1 MKNLLKSLLFFC
13 LIFMVASCAKHE
25 KTLKIAA
32 TAVPHM
38 EMLTYIEPDLEQQG
52 VFLEI
57 VVVDDYNIPNRAL
70 ADGEVDANF
79 FQHAP
84 YLASQVKMFDY
95 PITSLVKVHLEP
107 MGVYSKKIKNLAD
120 LPVKAIIS
128 LPNDPTNEARALA
141 LLHRSGIITMD
152 DPDNTQA
159 TVLNIVSN
167 PKNIT
172 FVEMDAAMLPR
183 TLQDVDASII
193 PTNFALQ
200 ADLKPMVDALVRED
214 STSNFA
220 NVIAIRIGDE
230 NRPELIALK
239 KAMTS
244 EKMRAHILDKYKGA
258 IQPVF

>member
-1 MKNLLKSLLFFC
+1 MNNFLKNAALFC
-13 LIFMVASCAKHE
+13 LLLLATACSKNE
-25 KTLKIAA
+25 KTLKVAA

-52 VFLEI
+52 IFLEI

-84 YLASQVKMFDY
+84 YLASQIKMFDY
-95 PITSLVKVHLEP
+95 PIMKLAKIHIEP
-107 MGVYSKKIKNLAD
+107 MGVYSKKIKALSELKD
-120 LPVKAIIS
+120 KAIIS

-152 DPDNTQA
+152 DPENIHA
-159 TVLNIVSN
+159 TTLNITNN

-200 ADLKPMVDALVRED
+200 ADLKPMIDALVRED
-214 STSNFA
+214 STSSFA
-220 NVIAIRIGDE
+220 NVIAIRKGDE
-230 NRPELIALK
+230 NRPELVALK

-244 EKMRAHILDKYKGA
+244 EKMRAHIQEKYKGA
-258 IQPVF
+258 IAPVF

>member
-1 MKNLLKSLLFFC
+1 MKNVRQYFFLFILLLTTACSQ
-13 LIFMVASCAKHE
+13 HE
-25 KTLKIAA
+25 NTLKVAA
-32 TAVPHM
+32 TSVPHG
-38 EMLTYIEPDLEQQG
+38 ELLAFIEPDLEKEGIQ
-52 VFLEI
+52 LEI
-57 VVVDDYNIPNRAL
+57 VTVDDYNIPNRAL

-84 YLASQVKMFDY
+84 YLASQVKMFHY
-95 PITSLVKVHLEP
+95 PIKSYAKIHIEP
-107 MGVYSKKIKNLAD
+107 MGIYSKKIKNLND
-120 LPVKAIIS
+120 LQDKAIIS
-128 LPNDPTNEARALA
+128 LPNDPTNESRALA
-141 LLHRSGIITMD
+141 LLHHAGIIQMD
-152 DPDNTQA
+152 DPNNLNA
-159 TVLNIVSN
+159 TILNIKSN

-200 ADLKPMVDALVRED
+200 ADLKPTQDALVRED

-220 NVIAIRIGDE
+220 NVIAIRDGDD

-244 EKMRAHILDKYKGA
+244 EKMRAHILEKYKGA
-258 IQPVF
+258 IIPAF

>member
-1 MKNLLKSLLFFC
+1 MNTLLKNTLFFC
-13 LIFMVASCAKHE
+13 LLLLATGCSKNE
-25 KTLKIAA
+25 KTLKVAA

-38 EMLTYIEPDLEQQG
+38 EMLTYIEHDLEQQG
-52 VFLEI
+52 IFLEI

-84 YLASQVKMFDY
+84 YLDSQIKMFDY
-95 PITSLVKVHLEP
+95 PIMNFAKIHLEP
-107 MGVYSKKIKNLAD
+107 MGIYSKKSKNLSD
-120 LPVKAIIS
+120 LKDNAIIS

-152 DPDNTQA
+152 DPANIHA
-159 TVLNIVSN
+159 TTLNIASN

-200 ADLKPMVDALVRED
+200 ADLKPMLDALVRED
-214 STSNFA
+214 STSSFA
-220 NVIAIRIGDE
+220 NVIAIRKGDE
-230 NRPELIALK
+230 NRPELVTLK

-244 EKMRAHILDKYKGA
+244 EKMRAHIQEKYKGA
-258 IQPVF
+258 IVPVF